1 LNRAFFFADE
11 PSPKQYGVVPVRA
24 PILVGGFIA
33 ADLLFAFSAPESSIS
48 HAGHLGGALYG
59 LLYALY
65 LRRRFGRR

>member
-1 LNRAFFFADE
+1 
-11 PSPKQYGVVPVRA
+11 VRA

-33 ADLLFAFSAPESSIS
+33 TDLLLAFSAPESSIS
-48 HAGHLGGALYG
+48 HSGHLGGALYG